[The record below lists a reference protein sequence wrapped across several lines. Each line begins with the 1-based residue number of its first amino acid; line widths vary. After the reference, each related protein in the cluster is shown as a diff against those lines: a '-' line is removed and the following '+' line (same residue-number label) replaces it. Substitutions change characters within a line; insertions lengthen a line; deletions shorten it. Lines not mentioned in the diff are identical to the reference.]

1 MFAVLVCIAAGI
13 RPIITSSSDAKLEL
27 VKKISPKVEGINYK
41 KQPDTTQEVLR
52 LTNGRGVDFVI
63 NNTGP
68 ASIPADIAALRQK
81 RGTISL
87 VGFLEKM
94 KADWDPSLLL
104 NLMAKT
110 ATVQYAIYCPHDTNL
125 ADTETLQR
133 HTSRIK
139 TRL

>member
-63 NNTGP
+63 NNTGS

-133 HTSRIK
+133 HTSRIE